1 MKITDYL
8 QTRMGEDAGFT
19 VHEHDGEYL
28 LSTWGNATE
37 KEKHTKHSTHREAQ
51 VLGMQWLLFCIVE
64 KSV

>member
-19 VHEHDGEYL
+19 VHEHDGKYL
-28 LSTWGNATE
+28 LSTWGNKVE
-37 KEKHTKHSTHREAQ
+37 KETEHSTHREAQ